1 MLSPLLVRRP
11 PRTQSR
17 DDKRRRIRCVSCA
30 GGDAAAC
37 ARGDRVGRVDVAVEA
52 LDGDRGGRV
61 AVAPRNAVEAQRLGA
76 RLHERLPDGFVADLR
91 DGDGAALGQRRGG
104 EELAVGAQVHLGV
117 AGALEQV
124 GAGLDDERPPRLGA
138 AGAVEAGDP
147 TPLAAVP
154 RRVVAR
160 RLIVQVPLLSAGELL
175 ELPAQVLP
183 LEHELVQ
190 AFDRDRRSGAP
201 ATGEGHR

>member
-1 MLSPLLVRRP
+1 MLLPSLFASS

-17 DDKRRRIRCVSCA
+17 DYKGRSNL
-30 GGDAAAC
+30 DASAALEATLLL
-37 ARGDRVGRVDVAVEA
+37 ARESDRVGRVDVAVEP
-52 LDGDRGGRV
+52 LDGDGGGRV
-61 AVAPRNAVEAQRLGA
+61 AVAPRNAVEAQRLGS

-91 DGDGAALGQRRGG
+91 NRDGAALGQRRGG
-104 EELAVGAQVHLGV
+104 EELTVGAQVQLGV

-124 GAGLDDERPPRLGA
+124 GAGLDHERTSRLGA

-175 ELPAQVLP
+175 ELA
-183 LEHELVQ
+183 
-190 AFDRDRRSGAP
+190 A
-201 ATGEGHR
+201 